1 MSVAGAVLFFVVSN
15 LGVWA
20 LGIFFPIY
28 PMTLAGLL
36 ECYVAAIPFFWNTLL
51 SDLLYAAV
59 LFGGVAL
66 AERRWPV
73 LAEAVPA

>member
-51 SDLLYAAV
+51 SDPLYAAV

-66 AERRWPV
+66 AEKQWPV